1 MSVKAA
7 FVGASGATLSHVL
20 AWTLLA
26 GHRAAARKSLS
37 PFFIYFDLQ
46 RPL

>member
-1 MSVKAA
+1 MTVKAA
-7 FVGASGATLSHVL
+7 FVGACGATLRHVL

-37 PFFIYFDLQ
+37 PFLSHYD
-46 RPL
+46 